1 MALALAAA
9 HARAQPSPAAAGD
22 DAITVVY
29 ASCPPQAIDER
40 ELINAAQVEL
50 APARVEFVAVSALD
64 AARRDFGRIDKDGTP
79 TLWLR
84 VCGSEPA
91 QIGMIKDGMLSGQ
104 QTIDLS
110 DSTPAVRS
118 RALALAL
125 AEYYRAQQ
133 RALATPQHGEPSA
146 DGPAR
151 PSPAP
156 ATVAASPPATPPRDA
171 GPARDV
177 GAARDA
183 ATSLGW
189 FAAVSFRDF
198 TADGTWLL
206 GPEAGVAIG
215 PLRIGLSVL
224 GHRNSDPLG
233 AVTLGSAT
241 VLLAYQPLVIGRSP
255 AFVPRVRAEL
265 GATYGVGQ
273 ASGGV
278 RGSDAVAL
286 QTSLLLEAPLRVSF
300 GDTLHVELVPACG
313 FAGGLRAHA
322 DRRDL
327 ATTRGPF
334 FGLSLLLGR

>member
-1 MALALAAA
+1 M
-9 HARAQPSPAAAGD
+9 
-22 DAITVVY
+22 VY
-29 ASCPPQAIDER
+29 ASCAPQAIDER
-40 ELINAAQVEL
+40 ELIDAAQVEL
-50 APARVEFVAVSALD
+50 APAHVEFVAVSALD
-64 AARRDFGRIDKDGTP
+64 VAGRDFARIDQDSTP

-91 QIGMIKDGMLSGQ
+91 QIGMIEDGMLGGRQ
-104 QTIDLS
+104 AIDLS

-125 AEYYRAQQ
+125 AEYYRAQL
-133 RALATPQHGEPSA
+133 RARATPQRGEPNA
-146 DGPAR
+146 DAPAR
-151 PSPAP
+151 PPPAP
-156 ATVAASPPATPPRDA
+156 TTAAASLPATPSRDA
-171 GPARDV
+171 V
-177 GAARDA
+177 AARDA

-189 FAAVSFRDF
+189 FAALSLRDF

-215 PLRIGLSVL
+215 PLRIGLSAL
-224 GHRNSDPLG
+224 GHRNSDRLG

-241 VLLAYQPLVIGRSP
+241 LLLSYQPLVIGRSP

-273 ASGGV
+273 PAGGV
-278 RGSDAVAL
+278 RGSDALAL
-286 QTSLLLEAPLRVSF
+286 QTAILLEAALRVSV
-300 GDTLHVELVPACG
+300 GDTLHLELVPTCG
-313 FAGGLRAHA
+313 FAGGLRARA

-334 FGLSLLLGR
+334 FGVSLLLAQAL